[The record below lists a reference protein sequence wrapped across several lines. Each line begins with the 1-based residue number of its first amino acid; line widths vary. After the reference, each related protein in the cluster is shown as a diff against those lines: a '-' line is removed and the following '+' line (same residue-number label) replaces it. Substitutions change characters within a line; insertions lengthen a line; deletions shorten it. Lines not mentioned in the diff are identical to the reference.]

1 MCVQYEKEPSSVR
14 PTVGVLGFCIVAM
27 MLGVALALPASSPQE
42 GPSSDLPVAE
52 IQVTARKYKFTPNV
66 ITVKKGQLVR
76 LMITAEDRDHGIRLK
91 DFDINQRLVKGV
103 PTTVEFTPTE
113 AGTFVFKCS
122 VRCGWRHGK
131 MKGKLVVEE

>member
-1 MCVQYEKEPSSVR
+1 MCFQYEKENA
-14 PTVGVLGFCIVAM
+14 GVLGLCIVAM
-27 MLGVALALPASSPQE
+27 MLSVALALPATSLQE
-42 GPSSDLPVAE
+42 EPSSDLPVAE

-76 LMITAEDRDHGIRLK
+76 LNITAEDRDHGIRLK
-91 DFDINQRLVKGV
+91 DFDLNQRLVKGV

-113 AGTFVFKCS
+113 AGTFVFRYS

-131 MKGKLVVEE
+131 MKGELVVEEDLP

>member
-1 MCVQYEKEPSSVR
+1 MYFQYEKENA
-14 PTVGVLGFCIVAM
+14 GVLTLCILAM
-27 MLGVALALPASSPQE
+27 MLSVALALPAISPQE
-42 GPSSDLPVAE
+42 KPSSDLPVAE

-76 LMITAEDRDHGIRLK
+76 LIITAEDRDHGIRLK
-91 DFDINQRLVKGV
+91 DFDVNQRLVKGA

-122 VRCGWRHGK
+122 VRCGWHHGK
-131 MKGKLVVEE
+131 MKGKLIVEE

>member
-1 MCVQYEKEPSSVR
+1 MYFQYEKENA
-14 PTVGVLGFCIVAM
+14 GVLTLCIIAM
-27 MLGVALALPASSPQE
+27 MLSVASALPAISPQE
-42 GPSSDLPVAE
+42 KPSSDLPVAE
-52 IQVTARKYKFTPNV
+52 IQVAARKYKFTPNV

-76 LMITAEDRDHGIRLK
+76 LIITAEDRDHGIRLK
-91 DFDINQRLVKGV
+91 DFDIKQRLVKGV

-122 VRCGWRHGK
+122 VRCGLRHGK